1 MISEVEKEF
10 SFKEKGNYLVSNK
23 IFLDLIFNNKCNYNC
38 KFCIAQTKSYC
49 DEEFD
54 NWKESFKKTIDIF
67 KDEIDSIIIIGGE
80 ATVDPNFFN
89 KLEYIDE
96 VTKNN
101 HIFTIL
107 TTNGFM
113 LKHDTFLNRVAS
125 SSIDS
130 VNISV
135 MNHNHEHNNFLMGAN
150 TLTRDDIKHI
160 YEVLHSSNITVRLNT
175 NVAKNNLNTI
185 EEIED
190 YIKYYKGCF
199 DVIKFTPL
207 MKTDMFNTSD
217 SVIEYT
223 HKNAMDKNEIKEL
236 FDNLSNKYKKNSFNN
251 KVFGLVNYADLNIFG
266 EHIILKYEQVEDM
279 YDLDKVIP
287 TLKLYPNGNLSNEWN
302 YKKNILDRFE

>member
-185 EEIED
+185 KEIED

-217 SVIEYT
+217 SVLEYT

>member
-49 DEEFD
+49 DEDFD

-67 KDEIDSIIIIGGE
+67 KDEIDSIIILGGE

-96 VTKNN
+96 VTKND
-101 HIFTIL
+101 HILTIL

-150 TLTRDDIKHI
+150 TLTRDDIRHI

-223 HKNAMDKNEIKEL
+223 HKNAIDKNEIKEL

>member
-10 SFKEKGNYLVSNK
+10 SFKEKGNFLVSNK

-49 DEEFD
+49 DEDFD

-67 KDEIDSIIIIGGE
+67 KDEIDSLIILGGE

-217 SVIEYT
+217 SVLEYT
-223 HKNAMDKNEIKEL
+223 HKNAMSKNEIKEL